1 MCRLPGAQNRPAW
14 LDRSVA
20 SPPLRCAHRPVLVR
34 ITNVKGD
41 QSPMITLGIDAHKRT
56 HTVVAVD
63 DVGCQL
69 GTKTTTATTSDDHL
83 EIIRWADRFGPERQ
97 WAVED
102 CRHLSRRLES
112 DMLAAG
118 ERIVRVPPKLMAHAR
133 DAARTY
139 GKSDPI
145 DALAV
150 AHAALRNPD
159 LPVAQLDGPARE
171 LRLLVDHREDLVAER
186 TRCLNRLRWHLHEL
200 DASWDPPA
208 RSLTSYKNLDAIA
221 ARLTSFD
228 GPVARIAAEIVEHAR
243 HLTVRERALER
254 EITGIVN
261 KLAPTLLALA
271 GVGALTAAKIVAETA
286 DVRRFKHKD
295 AYARH
300 NGTAP
305 LPVWSGNRERHR
317 LSRTGNRQL
326 NAAIHRIAITQ
337 ARCHDDAIAYIDR
350 RLTDHHNT
358 KTEAL
363 RALKR
368 RLSDVVYRALLADAQ
383 PAQTAPAD
391 LLAAAA

>member
-1 MCRLPGAQNRPAW
+1 M
-14 LDRSVA
+14 
-20 SPPLRCAHRPVLVR
+20 
-34 ITNVKGD
+34 KGD
-41 QSPMITLGIDAHKRT
+41 QSLMITLGIDAHKRT

-63 DVGCQL
+63 DVGRQL
-69 GTKTTTATTSDDHL
+69 GTKTTTATTSADHL
-83 EIIRWADRFGPERQ
+83 DIIRWADQFGPDRQ

-102 CRHLSRRLES
+102 CRHLSRRLEV

-150 AHAALRNPD
+150 AQAALRNPD

-208 RSLTSYKNLDAIA
+208 RSLIAIKNLDAIT
-221 ARLTSFD
+221 ARLESFA
-228 GPVARIAAEIVEHAR
+228 GPVARIAAEIVTHVR
-243 HLTVRERALER
+243 DLTVRERALER
-254 EITGIVN
+254 EITDVVN
-261 KLAPTLLALA
+261 ELAPTLMALV

-337 ARCHDDAIAYIDR
+337 MRCHDDAIAYLER
-350 RLTDHHNT
+350 RTTQDHKT
-358 KTEAL
+358 KTEAI
-363 RALKR
+363 RGLKR
-368 RLSDVVYRALLADAQ
+368 RLSDVVYRALIADAQ
-383 PAQTAPAD
+383 PAQAAPAD

>member
-1 MCRLPGAQNRPAW
+1 M
-14 LDRSVA
+14 V
-20 SPPLRCAHRPVLVR
+20 
-34 ITNVKGD
+34 
-41 QSPMITLGIDAHKRT
+41 TLGIDAHKRT

-63 DVGCQL
+63 EL
-69 GTKTTTATTSDDHL
+69 GRELGQKTTTATTSGDHL
-83 EIIRWADRFGPERQ
+83 EMLRWAERFGDERT

-102 CRHLSRRLES
+102 CRHLSRRLEA
-112 DMLAAG
+112 DLLAAG

-150 AHAALRNPD
+150 ARAALRHPD
-159 LPVAQLDGPARE
+159 LPAAQLDGPARE
-171 LRLLVDHREDLVAER
+171 LRLLVDHREDLIAER
-186 TRCLNRLRWHLHEL
+186 TRCINRLRWHLHEL
-200 DASWDPPA
+200 DPSWDPPA
-208 RSLTSYKNLDAIA
+208 RSLRSYKNLDAIA
-221 ARLTSFD
+221 DRLCGLEGT
-228 GPVARIAAEIVEHAR
+228 VARIAGEILIQVHD
-243 HLTVRERALER
+243 LTTRAQSLER
-254 EITGIVN
+254 EIAALVAD
-261 KLAPTLLALA
+261 LAPTLLAVA
-271 GVGALTAAKIVAETA
+271 GAGALTAAKIVAETA
-286 DVRRFKHKD
+286 DVRRFHSKD
-295 AYARH
+295 AFASH

-337 ARCHDDAIAYIDR
+337 MRINDDAKTYITR
-350 RLTDHHNT
+350 RLANGNT

-383 PAQTAPAD
+383 PTAATCLAQ
-391 LLAAAA
+391 AA

>member
-1 MCRLPGAQNRPAW
+1 
-14 LDRSVA
+14 
-20 SPPLRCAHRPVLVR
+20 
-34 ITNVKGD
+34 
-41 QSPMITLGIDAHKRT
+41 MITLGIDAHKRT

-63 DVGCQL
+63 DVGRQL
-69 GTKTTTATTSDDHL
+69 GCKTTTATTSDDHL
-83 EIIRWADRFGPERQ
+83 EIIRWADRFGAERQ

-102 CRHLSRRLES
+102 CRHLSRRLEA

-133 DAARTY
+133 DSARTY

-150 AHAALRNPD
+150 AHATLRNRD

-200 DASWDPPA
+200 DPTWDPPA
-208 RSLTSYKNLDAIA
+208 RSFTSFKNLDAIV
-221 ARLTSFD
+221 ARLESFE
-228 GPVARIAAEIVEHAR
+228 GCVARIAAEIATHAR
-243 HLTVRERALER
+243 DLTVRERALER
-254 EITGIVN
+254 EITSIVSE
-261 KLAPTLLALA
+261 LAPTLLTLA

-286 DVRRFKHKD
+286 DVRRFKSKD

-337 ARCHDDAIAYIDR
+337 IRCHDDARAYLDR
-350 RLTDHHNT
+350 RLADHHNT

-368 RLSDVVYRALLADAQ
+368 RLSDVVYRALQAGAQ
-383 PAQTAPAD
+383 PTSSTASAD
-391 LLAAAA
+391 LLATAA

>member
-1 MCRLPGAQNRPAW
+1 M
-14 LDRSVA
+14 V
-20 SPPLRCAHRPVLVR
+20 
-34 ITNVKGD
+34 
-41 QSPMITLGIDAHKRT
+41 TLGIDAHKRT

-63 DVGCQL
+63 DAGREL
-69 GTKTTTATTSDDHL
+69 GSKTTTATTTGDHL
-83 EIIRWADRFGPERQ
+83 AMLVWAERFGEVRQ

-102 CRHLSRRLES
+102 CRHLSRRLEA
-112 DMLAAG
+112 DLLAAG

-133 DAARTY
+133 DSARTY

-150 AHAALRNPD
+150 ARAALRHPD
-159 LPVAQLDGPARE
+159 LPIAQLDGPARE

-186 TRCLNRLRWHLHEL
+186 TRAINRLRWHLHEL
-200 DASWDPPA
+200 DPSWDPPA
-208 RSLTSYKNLDAIA
+208 RSLTAINNLDALA
-221 ARLTSFD
+221 ERLEAHQ
-228 GPVARIAAEIVEHAR
+228 GPVARIAAEIVAHVR
-243 HLTVRERALER
+243 DLTRRERALAV
-254 EITGIVN
+254 EIGALVAG
-261 KLAPTLLALA
+261 LAPSLLALV
-271 GVGALTAAKIVAETA
+271 GVGPLTAAKIVAETA
-286 DVRRFKHKD
+286 DVRRFRSKD

-337 ARCHDDAIAYIDR
+337 MRCHDDARAYLDR
-350 RLTDHHNT
+350 RLANGNT

-368 RLSDVVYRALLADAQ
+368 RLSDVVYRHLLADAQ
-383 PAQTAPAD
+383 PAASATP
-391 LLAAAA
+391 LAQAA